1 MIVIDLCCKHEHR
14 FEGWFASAQA
24 FEEQCAQKLVNCPVC
39 ATDVVQRLPSAP
51 YVRTRSSAAT
61 EAGGDSALPAEHRPP
76 AAPAGANIGSALI
89 SVLRQLSHDAEN
101 VGERLPEEARRIHYG
116 EAEARNIRGQAS
128 GREVEELLS
137 EGILVLPLLP
147 DEGEL
152 H

>member
-24 FEEQCAQKLVNCPVC
+24 FEEQCSQKLVSCPVC
-39 ATDVVQRLPSAP
+39 ATDVIQRLPSAP
-51 YVRTRSSAAT
+51 YVRTRSSAAAA
-61 EAGGDSALPAEHRPP
+61 ESGDSVPAAEHRAL
-76 AAPAGANIGSALI
+76 AAPASENIGSALF
-89 SVLRQLSHDAEN
+89 SVLRQLSDDAEN

-128 GREVEELLS
+128 GKEVEELLN